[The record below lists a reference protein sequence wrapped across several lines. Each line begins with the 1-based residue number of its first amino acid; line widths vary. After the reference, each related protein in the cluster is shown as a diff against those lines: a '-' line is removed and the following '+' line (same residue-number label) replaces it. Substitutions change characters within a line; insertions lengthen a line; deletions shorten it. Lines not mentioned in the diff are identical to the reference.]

1 MCLLA
6 DAPRE
11 GAGRRGLQDELAFEP
26 DVLARSIG
34 ERGVPEEHRQL
45 SASSAADST
54 PVEINGTTS
63 CLKRRTTSSME
74 APAAA
79 AGTITTCEIR
89 GKALGGCCSEP
100 AHSARGPAQPNQRHL
115 PPRNAPPARPPPS
128 PSMLPPPSSI
138 SRTYSGGGSS
148 PSVASAERLVAREVA
163 AIGRIAARAAA
174 ESSAMLQ

>member
-79 AGTITTCEIR
+79 AGTITTCENR
-89 GKALGGCCSEP
+89 GKAVRSCCSEP
-100 AHSARGPAQPNQRHL
+100 AHSARVPAKPNQRKL
-115 PPRNAPPARPPPS
+115 APRIARPARATAS
-128 PSMLPPPSSI
+128 PSMPPPPPPLPP
-138 SRTYSGGGSS
+138 
-148 PSVASAERLVAREVA
+148 
-163 AIGRIAARAAA
+163 
-174 ESSAMLQ
+174 

>member
-1 MCLLA
+1 MGLLA
-6 DAPRE
+6 DVSRE

-26 DVLARSIG
+26 DVPERSIG
-34 ERGVPEEHRQL
+34 ERGIAEEHRQL

-89 GKALGGCCSEP
+89 GKALRSCCSEP
-100 AHSARGPAQPNQRHL
+100 AHSAGVPAKPNQRNVASGIA
-115 PPRNAPPARPPPS
+115 RPARATSSRSRLQP
-128 PSMLPPPSSI
+128 LSSI